1 MIYGWFFKLKEISG
15 SIESF
20 MWNLPNGLWGE
31 EEVEQR
37 SAGDPL
43 PLRRQKVALQWA
55 CFIFQVLI
63 LMHLATG
70 YFCEFRNYRNTRND
84 YSEK

>member
-15 SIESF
+15 SIEPF

-37 SAGDPL
+37 SAGDLL
-43 PLRRQKVALQWA
+43 PIASSEGSVAMDMFYFLSSNAHTPSYRLLLRVSQLPQ
-55 CFIFQVLI
+55 
-63 LMHLATG
+63 H
-70 YFCEFRNYRNTRND
+70 
-84 YSEK
+84 S

>member
-1 MIYGWFFKLKEISG
+1 MGNDLCMVFKLKAISG
-15 SIESF
+15 SIKPF

-43 PLRRQKVALQWA
+43 PIASSEGSVAMDM
-55 CFIFQVLI
+55 F
-63 LMHLATG
+63 
-70 YFCEFRNYRNTRND
+70 YF
-84 YSEK
+84 

>member
-1 MIYGWFFKLKEISG
+1 MIYGWFFKLKAISG
-15 SIESF
+15 SIKPF

-43 PLRRQKVALQWA
+43 PIASSEGSVAMDM
-55 CFIFQVLI
+55 FV
-63 LMHLATG
+63 
-70 YFCEFRNYRNTRND
+70 FRFSHTHT
-84 YSEK
+84 

>member
-43 PLRRQKVALQWA
+43 PIASSKGSVEMDMFYFLSSHAHTPSYRLLLRVSQLPQHS
-55 CFIFQVLI
+55 Q
-63 LMHLATG
+63 
-70 YFCEFRNYRNTRND
+70 
-84 YSEK
+84 

>member
-1 MIYGWFFKLKEISG
+1 MIYGWFFKLKAING
-15 SIESF
+15 SIEPF

-43 PLRRQKVALQWA
+43 PIASSEGSVAMDMFYFLSSHAHAPSYRLLLRVSQLPQHS
-55 CFIFQVLI
+55 Q
-63 LMHLATG
+63 
-70 YFCEFRNYRNTRND
+70 
-84 YSEK
+84 